1 MNTLSIFTSVINF
14 AALSVSVWLGWYILT
29 RSPRRL
35 VSWLT
40 SLTLWSL
47 SGIFL
52 NMLLALN
59 PPPISSQAPTWVQTL
74 FPFWRPEVVLG
85 EAGGWLT
92 GWLATPAIA
101 FWHHATME
109 LRPGKKSLWHNI
121 QIGLVYLTALIA
133 IIIQIKNPYS
143 LTGETSGPLHFGT
156 IRPGLLYI
164 TFMSLLFLFA
174 ILSFVNL
181 IISAKLLPSKIARRQ
196 FITLAIATIIAGFT
210 GPVSLISVDAMLI
223 PRAINTILLG
233 VPVVLIG
240 YSVAWYSALIR
251 GRTIRRDFIYN
262 GTAMGVITLIYLAIT
277 WISVQVFDVPPAAF
291 VFVILLAITTHS
303 LIDFTRRNLD
313 FIFYRKEDRALRR
326 NLRRLAGLMGEQDI
340 AQTLQL
346 ILDITCESVR
356 ATYGFITLFKN
367 RSHHVVASRGW
378 REDISHLPASTFS
391 ADDLIY
397 LDPGQFPAPL
407 DEAGI
412 MIPLYTETSQIGA
425 MLFGRP
431 VNSIQY
437 PDADVERLLDVSD
450 QVADTF
456 QAVRRGEEL
465 AVRAA
470 QMAEAY
476 HIEPP
481 VSLAQ
486 TPVKEVENAL
496 RNIFDYAVLGDTLFA
511 ELGLVINR
519 LPEDAVTHLDRGKVV
534 YEVLEEAVMKLRP
547 EVDYPGD
554 PAPREWHA
562 FIILHGAYF
571 ENKLNRDIMSQLY
584 ISEGTF
590 NRTRRAALRTV
601 SRVLAE
607 MEAAQR

>member
-1 MNTLSIFTSVINF
+1 MDSLSVFTSAINF
-14 AALSVSVWLGWYILT
+14 VALSASVWLGWYILT

-40 SLTLWSL
+40 SFTLWSM

-59 PPPISSQAPTWVQTL
+59 PPPISSQAPSWVQNL

-85 EAGGWLT
+85 EGGGWLT

-109 LRPGKKSLWHNI
+109 LRPGKKTLW
-121 QIGLVYLTALIA
+121 QKVRVGLVYLTAFVA
-133 IIIQIKNPYS
+133 IVIQIRNPYS
-143 LTGETSGPLHFGT
+143 LTGETSGPLHLAT
-156 IRPGLLYI
+156 IVPGLLYI
-164 TFMSLLFLFA
+164 TFMSLLFIFA
-174 ILSFVNL
+174 IMSSANL
-181 IISAKLLPSKIARRQ
+181 MISARLLPSKIARRK

-210 GPVSLISVDAMLI
+210 GTVSIIPTDVILI

-240 YSVAWYSALIR
+240 YSVAWYSALIS

-262 GTAMGVITLIYLAIT
+262 GTAMAVVTLFYSAIT

-303 LIDFTRRNLD
+303 LIDFARRNMD
-313 FIFYRKEDRALRR
+313 FIFYRKEDRTLRR
-326 NLRRLAGLMGEQDI
+326 NLRRLARMMGEQDI
-340 AQTLQL
+340 KQTIQL
-346 ILDITCESVR
+346 ILDSTCESVR
-356 ATYGFITLFKN
+356 ATHGIILLFEG
-367 RSHHVVASRGW
+367 RSHQVVASCDWRG
-378 REDISHLPASTFS
+378 DMSHLPASTFS
-391 ADDLIY
+391 ADDLV
-397 LDPGQFPAPL
+397 LLNPDQFPAPL
-407 DEAGI
+407 DEAGL
-412 MIPLYTETSQIGA
+412 MIPLYTDTNQIGA

-431 VNSIQY
+431 INSLQY
-437 PDADVERLLDVSD
+437 PDEDIELLLDVSD

-456 QAVRRGEEL
+456 HAANRGEEL

-476 HIEPP
+476 QIEPQA
-481 VSLAQ
+481 SLVQ

-496 RNIFDYAVLGDTLFA
+496 RNIFDFAVLGDSLFA
-511 ELGLVINR
+511 ELKLVTNQ

-547 EVDYPGD
+547 QVDFPGD
-554 PAPREWHA
+554 PPPREWHA
-562 FIILHGAYF
+562 FMILHGAYF
-571 ENKLNRDIMSQLY
+571 DNKLNRDIMSQLY

-590 NRTRRAALRTV
+590 NRTRRAAIRTV
-601 SRVLAE
+601 SRVLTE